1 MKKSLILLI
10 GVALSSGACT
20 AYVAGPAVPARG
32 YYGPTVGVVVADR
45 SYYTHGQSYYSRGGR
60 YVWVGGHYANRRN
73 GRVWIHG
80 RYVAR

>member
-20 AYVAGPAVPARG
+20 AYVAGRPGPG
-32 YYGPTVGVVVADR
+32 YYGPSVSVVVADR
-45 SYYTHGQSYYSRGGR
+45 PYYTRGSGYFLRGSR
-60 YVWVGGHYANRRN
+60 YVWVGGHYANRRG